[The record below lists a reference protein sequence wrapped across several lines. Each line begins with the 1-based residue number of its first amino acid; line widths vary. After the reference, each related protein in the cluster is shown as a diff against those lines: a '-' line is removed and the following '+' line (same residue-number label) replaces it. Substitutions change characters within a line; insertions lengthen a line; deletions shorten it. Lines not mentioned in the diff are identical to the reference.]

1 MCNIIENNGLFAF
14 FCGYI
19 CLFNLCCMKKSVL
32 AIVLGCLAVFC
43 SSKALCQQG
52 FTGKRTLYIVRHA
65 EKDTA
70 GGNNPAISVTGKERA
85 GDLYRALKKKKIDLI
100 FVSQYKRT
108 GMTADSIRIY
118 QNIDTVHY
126 AADVSADKLFEQ
138 VKLRAGKAK
147 NILIVGHSNT
157 LPGII
162 RKAGVPGYTV
172 KEIPDNEYDNLF
184 IVKQKKGKAV
194 LEQKKYGKPAK

>member
-1 MCNIIENNGLFAF
+1 MRFFAGTF
-14 FCGYI
+14 A
-19 CLFNLCCMKKSVL
+19 LFNHCFMKKSVL
-32 AIVLGCLAVFC
+32 PIFLCFFSLFYAA
-43 SSKALCQQG
+43 KASCQDG
-52 FTGKRTLYIVRHA
+52 FTGKRNLYIVRHA

-70 GGNNPAISVTGKERA
+70 GGNNPAISAIGKERA

-118 QNIDTVHY
+118 QNIDTVYY
-126 AADVSADKLFEQ
+126 AADVTGDKLFEQ
-138 VKLRAGKAK
+138 IKLRAGKAK

-162 RKAGVPGYTV
+162 RKAGVLSYTV

-184 IVKQKKGKAV
+184 IVEQKKGKV
-194 LEQKKYGKPAK
+194 IMIQKKYGKPAVINR